1 MVFQAYGGF
10 FLSAGMDN
18 VPNPTC
24 FIGCHEVVK
33 EAG

>member
-1 MVFQAYGGF
+1 MEAF

-24 FIGCHEVVK
+24 FIGCHEAVK